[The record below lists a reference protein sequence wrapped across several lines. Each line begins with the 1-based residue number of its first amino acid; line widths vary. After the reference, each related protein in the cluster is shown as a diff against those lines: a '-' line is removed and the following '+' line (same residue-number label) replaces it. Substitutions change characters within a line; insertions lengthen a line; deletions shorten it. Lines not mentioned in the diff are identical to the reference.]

1 MTPEE
6 KQNALDAAAKY
17 TVEDGGCLIWTGR
30 LSCSN
35 GQPKLRNKSMRREY
49 WQATRGA
56 VPKGKYLS
64 VSCENKLCLEHLVL
78 VTRSEISS
86 RQNASQRI
94 RAMKRASSAKAARSK
109 AKLSLDIAR
118 EIRASTDSM
127 YVEAKKWGVHPSLIA
142 RIRRNEAWREDIA
155 QASPFAGL
163 FTGLTA
169 ANTTTWKKQA

>member
-6 KQNALDAAAKY
+6 KQTVLNAAAKY

-30 LSCSN
+30 LSCTN
-35 GQPKLRNKSMRREY
+35 GVPKLKDKSMRREY
-49 WQATRGA
+49 WQATRGP

-64 VSCENKLCLEHLVL
+64 VSCENKRCLEHLIL
-78 VTRSEISS
+78 STKAEISA
-86 RQNASQRI
+86 RQNADTRI
-94 RAMKRASSAKAARSK
+94 KAMKRASSAKAARSR
-109 AKLSLDIAR
+109 AKLSMEIAR
-118 EIRASTDSM
+118 EIRASKASI
-127 YVEAKKWGVHPSLIA
+127 YEEAKKWNVNPSLIA
-142 RIRRNEAWREDIA
+142 RIRRHEAWREDIA